1 MRVVRKK
8 MDPDQKLHTFRRNLK
23 WAWADLKKDLIS
35 GDGTLVW
42 TIRFQLAALV
52 LIILM
57 AIAKFGFGL
66 F

>member
-1 MRVVRKK
+1 MSGR
-8 MDPDQKLHTFRRNLK
+8 DPKLHSFRRNLK

-35 GDGTLVW
+35 GDGLLVSNV
-42 TIRFQLAALV
+42 RFYLAV
-52 LIILM
+52 GVVIFLM